1 MKIHAGFLIIIL
13 LLSIALVVT
22 IKSKGNIE
30 KKWKEAVENVKAYSD
45 QYSTSEGRNRAFKLT
60 IDQLK
65 YSNDSIIQKLD
76 EVRNELKV
84 KDSKLQ
90 SLHYVSSSFARV
102 DTIILKDTLFKDP
115 QVKVD
120 TLVSDEWYSVRV
132 GLKYPSTIAV
142 APMFKSEKSIV
153 VSTRKE
159 TVNPPKKF
167 FLLRWFQKK
176 HTVVTVDVVE
186 KNPYVKNQDN
196 RYIEIVR

>member
-1 MKIHAGFLIIIL
+1 MKIYAGFLIIIL
-13 LLSIALVVT
+13 LLGIALAVT
-22 IKSKGNIE
+22 IRSKGNIE

-76 EVRNELKV
+76 DVRKELKA

-90 SLHYVSSSFARV
+90 SLHYISSSFARV

-120 TLVSDEWYSVRV
+120 TLIADEWYSVRI

-196 RYIEIVR
+196 KYIEIVR